1 MAVGMNWFDELRH
14 WQNSLAMAISL
25 DPEEHEVSA
34 LVAMVPNL
42 QRLHVVEVGCGDG
55 RLTRRY
61 AARAAS
67 VFAFDPDE
75 TAVNT
80 FRAEPLPGNVDLRCD
95 SVDRVQILRGTV
107 DVVLLSWSL

>member
-1 MAVGMNWFDELRH
+1 
-14 WQNSLAMAISL
+14 MAIAL
-25 DPEEHEVSA
+25 DPEQREVAA
-34 LVAMVPNL
+34 LLALAPNL
-42 QRLHVVEVGCGDG
+42 HGSRVVEVGCGDG

-75 TAVNT
+75 SAIDL
-80 FRAEPLPGNVDLRCD
+80 FRSEPVPDNVDVRRET
-95 SVDRVQILRGTV
+95 VDRVEIPPGTA

>member
-1 MAVGMNWFDELRH
+1 
-14 WQNSLAMAISL
+14 MAIEL

-34 LVAMVPNL
+34 LVALVPNL
-42 QRLHVVEVGCGDG
+42 RRSHVVEVGCGEG

-61 AARAAS
+61 AARAGS

-75 TAVNT
+75 AAVDA
-80 FRAEPLPGNVDLRCD
+80 FRSEALPDNLDLRCE
-95 SVDRVQILRGTV
+95 SVDRVEIRRGTV